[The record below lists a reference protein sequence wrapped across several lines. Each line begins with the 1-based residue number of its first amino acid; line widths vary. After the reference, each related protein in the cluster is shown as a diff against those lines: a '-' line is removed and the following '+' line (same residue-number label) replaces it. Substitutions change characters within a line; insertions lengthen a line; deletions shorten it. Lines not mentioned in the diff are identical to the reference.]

1 MHFRKNERLAVFI
14 DGANL
19 SSTVSAVDLVI
30 DFQGISRFFR
40 EKCNLVRIYS
50 YAALPNERAS
60 IRHCSSGSSII
71 TSASSPS
78 RGAAPTGREELP
90 TKGILDCSTWGRVN
104 VISTKTPHLVVVD
117 EDLRRKADHFQADH
131 FIDPSDLKPYFER
144 RKKSALAHA

>member
-50 YAALPNERAS
+50 YAALPNE
-60 IRHCSSGSSII
+60 II

-78 RGAAPTGREELP
+78 RGAAPTRREKLP
-90 TKGILDCSTWGRVN
+90 AKGILDCSTW
-104 VISTKTPHLVVVD
+104 
-117 EDLRRKADHFQADH
+117 AA
-131 FIDPSDLKPYFER
+131 
-144 RKKSALAHA
+144 SA